1 MKSKKSKNILFVDG
15 SNLYGGLTDLLA
27 PGEYLDF
34 GSFLTEIEKDIKI
47 SKVKFYGTYMSIDS
61 SQSSAQQ
68 LIAKA
73 QVEFFNN
80 VKSHP
85 KVDFY
90 EGNFSKTT
98 GKEKG
103 VDVKLAV
110 DLALGACLDEY
121 KEAIIMTGDADLA
134 YAVIKAKELGKQVH
148 LAAFA
153 SRFPYA
159 FSFSVNK
166 RFVYDYK
173 NYFQKKALP
182 LYRKPPRYLNI
193 RDITKEVKRLQ
204 V

>member
-1 MKSKKSKNILFVDG
+1 MQSKKSNNILFIDG
-15 SNLYGGLTDLLA
+15 SNLYGGLTDLLN

-34 GSFLTEIEKDIKI
+34 TTFLIAIEKDIKV
-47 SKVKFYGTYMSIDS
+47 SKVKFYGAYMNIDPN
-61 SQSSAQQ
+61 QSSVKQ

-85 KVDFY
+85 KVEFF
-90 EGNFSKTT
+90 EGNFSKTS

-110 DLALGACLDEY
+110 DLVLGACLNEY
-121 KEAIIMTGDADLA
+121 KEAIIMTGDADFT
-134 YAVIKAKELGKQVH
+134 YAVERAKKLGKQVH

-153 SRFPYA
+153 SRFPYG

-166 RFVYDYK
+166 RFIYDYK
-173 NYFQKKALP
+173 NYFKKKSLP
-182 LYRKPPRYLNI
+182 LYGKPPRYLNI
-193 RDITKEVKRLQ
+193 RDITKEVKKLQ